1 MGRIAGAGCAQGA
14 HRCSRGEDQRIPRR
28 ARADRLRVQ
37 GFRPGARR
45 FPRPSG
51 RARDPVVLE
60 ARRGSH
66 HPLARA
72 GGGIRRPA
80 AAARGLEPHMKGVW
94 LFLHVMGFVAWLGGG
109 LAVMLSGIT
118 AKYFPPD
125 QRLAVYR
132 VMSVVS
138 RNLIGPGAVLV
149 VVSGLVLSVPYF
161 KSETVPGWLMAMQAL
176 GLVGAILA
184 IGVVMPTAVRLGRLE
199 LDPRGE
205 LPESFVGLRRRQAI
219 FATIAGVF
227 ALLALLSGT
236 LLR

>member
-1 MGRIAGAGCAQGA
+1 GRC
-14 HRCSRGEDQRIPRR
+14 RRRKDRRVSRR
-28 ARADRLRVQ
+28 AGADRLRIQ
-37 GFRPGARR
+37 GVRPGARR
-45 FPRPSG
+45 LPRPAR
-51 RARDPVVLE
+51 RAGNPVVLE
-60 ARRGSH
+60 VRRGAD

-72 GGGIRRPA
+72 RGGIRRTA
-80 AAARGLEPHMKGVW
+80 APARGAQPHMRGFW

-161 KSETVPGWLMAMQAL
+161 KGETVPGWLMAMQAT
-176 GLVGAILA
+176 GLLGAIVA
-184 IGVVMPTAVRLGRLE
+184 ISVVMPTAVRLGRLE

-205 LPESFVGLRRRQAI
+205 LPESFAGLRRRQAI
-219 FATIAGVF
+219 FATVAGVF
-227 ALLALLSGT
+227 ALLALISGT
-236 LLR
+236 